1 MYKLNNWFIRFN
13 NRGKINYYVEKNI
26 YEGEDQNDNVINRG
40 CGLEKGNG
48 IGYGVMVLS
57 PIDILEYTISEKEI
71 VGDGFNVRMHGSL
84 HDEQTWY
91 EMWRI
96 LGGKVFDEL
105 PSHIRQEYDGA
116 KELFENYL
124 ICKNNE

>member
-48 IGYGVMVLS
+48 SGNGCRN
-57 PIDILEYTISEKEI
+57 
-71 VGDGFNVRMHGSL
+71 GA
-84 HDEQTWY
+84 
-91 EMWRI
+91 
-96 LGGKVFDEL
+96 
-105 PSHIRQEYDGA
+105 GA
-116 KELFENYL
+116 KNGYVGGDRYHLHNGYFGS
-124 ICKNNE
+124 